1 MFEFLFKYPLSVF
14 SKGQLVLLGSWP
26 RWILALSIVA
36 AAVGLGAFLILGRQH
51 FTKTFRGYKSVV
63 LWALD
68 WALLALLLLLLWQ
81 PAISVTTLRQ
91 NQNII
96 AVVVDDSRSMALKD
110 AGESREQAAV
120 HLLDSGLLK
129 DLQSRYQVRLYRLGA
144 TADRIDNL
152 SKLTAQQ
159 SATQIGKGL
168 QQLADE
174 AATLPIGAIV
184 LASDGADNAGGI
196 DQKTMTELQRR
207 RLPVNTIGFGKT
219 ELSNDVELDGF
230 EVSNKALEGSRLE
243 AQVTI
248 RQNGFSGQHTHLNLS
263 GGGKVL
269 ATRDIVL
276 SNTGKQTETLEF
288 NAGAGGVKS
297 LDVRVDPVEGEQN
310 LENNKLTRV
319 LLVTSGKHRVLYVEG
334 EPRWEYKFIRRAI
347 DDDPAITVVSMLRT
361 TQNKI
366 YRQGISSPEELAEGF
381 PSKPEDLF
389 GYDGL
394 IIGSVEEAFF
404 TTGQAQAIKDFVD
417 RRGGGLLFLAGRS
430 SLSDGGYYVA
440 PFSDLLPVQL
450 PQRKDTFRRDFVA
463 AELTDAGRRSM
474 LCRIEE
480 DADKSDRHWEIL
492 PYLANYQDP
501 GTPKPGAVTLANV
514 DVGGKRLPL
523 LVTENYGRGRTG
535 VFATAGSWRWR
546 MQQPLGDV
554 SQETFWRQLLRWV
567 VGGTPTRVV
576 ASTPN
581 ANLEDEGHIELRAE
595 VRDQQ
600 YLPAS
605 DAQVEA
611 KVIAPDGTS
620 ESVPLRPEPLSA
632 GVYSTDWQAL
642 KTGSYVAEVTATQ
655 AGKVLGK
662 DALTFRREDGQAENF
677 HREQNKELLTKL
689 AEQTGGHYYTAGDAK
704 KLAREISFSEAGI
717 TQRETKEIW
726 DMPVVFL
733 LVFSLKATEWLLR
746 RRWGVV

>member
-1 MFEFLFKYPLSVF
+1 
-14 SKGQLVLLGSWP
+14 
-26 RWILALSIVA
+26 
-36 AAVGLGAFLILGRQH
+36 
-51 FTKTFRGYKSVV
+51 
-63 LWALD
+63 
-68 WALLALLLLLLWQ
+68 
-81 PAISVTTLRQ
+81 
-91 NQNII
+91 
-96 AVVVDDSRSMALKD
+96 
-110 AGESREQAAV
+110 
-120 HLLDSGLLK
+120 
-129 DLQSRYQVRLYRLGA
+129 
-144 TADRIDNL
+144 
-152 SKLTAQQ
+152 
-159 SATQIGKGL
+159 
-168 QQLADE
+168 
-174 AATLPIGAIV
+174 
-184 LASDGADNAGGI
+184 
-196 DQKTMTELQRR
+196 
-207 RLPVNTIGFGKT
+207 
-219 ELSNDVELDGF
+219 
-230 EVSNKALEGSRLE
+230 
-243 AQVTI
+243 
-248 RQNGFSGQHTHLNLS
+248 
-263 GGGKVL
+263 
-269 ATRDIVL
+269 
-276 SNTGKQTETLEF
+276 
-288 NAGAGGVKS
+288 
-297 LDVRVDPVEGEQN
+297 
-310 LENNKLTRV
+310 
-319 LLVTSGKHRVLYVEG
+319 
-334 EPRWEYKFIRRAI
+334 
-347 DDDPAITVVSMLRT
+347 
-361 TQNKI
+361 
-366 YRQGISSPEELAEGF
+366 
-381 PSKPEDLF
+381 
-389 GYDGL
+389 
-394 IIGSVEEAFF
+394 
-404 TTGQAQAIKDFVD
+404 
-417 RRGGGLLFLAGRS
+417 
-430 SLSDGGYYVA
+430 
-440 PFSDLLPVQL
+440 VQL

-689 AEQTGGHYYTAGDAK
+689 AEQTGGHYYTPGDAK

>member
-1 MFEFLFKYPLSVF
+1 
-14 SKGQLVLLGSWP
+14 
-26 RWILALSIVA
+26 
-36 AAVGLGAFLILGRQH
+36 
-51 FTKTFRGYKSVV
+51 
-63 LWALD
+63 
-68 WALLALLLLLLWQ
+68 
-81 PAISVTTLRQ
+81 
-91 NQNII
+91 
-96 AVVVDDSRSMALKD
+96 
-110 AGESREQAAV
+110 
-120 HLLDSGLLK
+120 
-129 DLQSRYQVRLYRLGA
+129 
-144 TADRIDNL
+144 
-152 SKLTAQQ
+152 
-159 SATQIGKGL
+159 
-168 QQLADE
+168 
-174 AATLPIGAIV
+174 
-184 LASDGADNAGGI
+184 
-196 DQKTMTELQRR
+196 
-207 RLPVNTIGFGKT
+207 
-219 ELSNDVELDGF
+219 
-230 EVSNKALEGSRLE
+230 
-243 AQVTI
+243 
-248 RQNGFSGQHTHLNLS
+248 
-263 GGGKVL
+263 
-269 ATRDIVL
+269 
-276 SNTGKQTETLEF
+276 
-288 NAGAGGVKS
+288 VKS
-297 LDVRVDPVEGEQN
+297 LDVRLDPVAGEQN

-394 IIGSVEEAFF
+394 IIGSVEEAFI

-480 DADKSDRHWEIL
+480 DGDKSNRHWEIL

-620 ESVPLRPEPLSA
+620 ETVPLRPEPLSA

-689 AEQTGGHYYTAGDAK
+689 AEQTGGHYYAPGDAK